1 MSYAEQVTRTVVYVR
16 RVNGIAGQFVI
27 TATVRTSFPDA
38 ADQVSATSFVGSIY
52 GGAPVMVMPDDSQHH
67 VSDAGRFG
75 DFSTS
80 PFTWVKAFFADDP
93 NPQKENTAP

>member
-1 MSYAEQVTRTVVYVR
+1 
-16 RVNGIAGQFVI
+16 
-27 TATVRTSFPDA
+27 
-38 ADQVSATSFVGSIY
+38 
-52 GGAPVMVMPDDSQHH
+52 MPDDSQHH